1 MTPDV
6 WNKVRDLRPEEFPA
20 VLAELDS
27 CGLFPAP
34 EETLEQFRSR
44 LAAMFQELEAIRNG
58 SSELQELI
66 GQAPPVSGELRRE
79 ADQLTWAKYRFRA
92 GWIPAWYSTRQT
104 GFFSVGILLE
114 VDRRLP
120 LLFLHGGFRRRKVR
134 RGYGAAETMAHELVH
149 AVRCAFPTSGLR
161 GVLPLPD
168 ERFPVPPDGRESVSP
183 MVSAGSAVRRHCG
196 GSGAGGGGAAGMR
209 CSAAAAAG
217 GRVAG
222 ADSGQAASPGGAS
235 ASPGWSGAAAGSSAA
250 FRPGDCRAGGDA
262 GERDSRRLA
271 KHLPLADVPG
281 EILRRVTPRRAVTW
295 RPVRQAPPPRSGG
308 GERRNTPSS
317 ARAAGRVSPSPLRA
331 EVRPAAPSGRRGS
344 VSACRGSCFFG
355 RNRFPVSASKST
367 SARL

>member
-6 WNKVRDLRPEEFPA
+6 WNKVRDLRPEELPA

-66 GQAPPVSGELRRE
+66 GQAPPVSGELRRK

-149 AVRCAFPTSGLR
+149 AVRCAFPASAYEEFFPCRMSGSRFRRMVGNLFR
-161 GVLPLPD
+161 RWYLPALLFGGIAAVPVL
-168 ERFPVPPDGRESVSP
+168 
-183 MVSAGSAVRRHCG
+183 
-196 GSGAGGGGAAGMR
+196 
-209 CSAAAAAG
+209 AAAEL
-217 GRVAG
+217 
-222 ADSGQAASPGGAS
+222 PGCAV
-235 ASPGWSGAAAGSSAA
+235 P
-250 FRPGDCRAGGDA
+250 
-262 GERDSRRLA
+262 LL
-271 KHLPLADVPG
+271 LPLAVVLR
-281 EILRRVTPRRAVTW
+281 ELVLARRLRRAERVLRRAGLEPLPVLLRLSDREIAVLAATPANEIPTAWQSTFRWRMFRERFSVTSL
-295 RPVRQAPPPRSGG
+295 PDGQ
-308 GERRNTPSS
+308 
-317 ARAAGRVSPSPLRA
+317 
-331 EVRPAAPSGRRGS
+331 
-344 VSACRGSCFFG
+344 
-355 RNRFPVSASKST
+355 
-367 SARL
+367 

>member
-6 WNKVRDLRPEEFPA
+6 WNKMRDLRPEELPA

-149 AVRCAFPTSGLR
+149 AVRCAFPTSAYEEFFSCRMSGSRFRRMVGNLFR
-161 GVLPLPD
+161 RWYLPALLFGGIAAVPVL
-168 ERFPVPPDGRESVSP
+168 
-183 MVSAGSAVRRHCG
+183 
-196 GSGAGGGGAAGMR
+196 
-209 CSAAAAAG
+209 AAAEL
-217 GRVAG
+217 
-222 ADSGQAASPGGAS
+222 PGCAV
-235 ASPGWSGAAAGSSAA
+235 P
-250 FRPGDCRAGGDA
+250 
-262 GERDSRRLA
+262 LL
-271 KHLPLADVPG
+271 LPLAVVLR
-281 EILRRVTPRRAVTW
+281 ELILARRLRRAERVLRRAGLEPL
-295 RPVRQAPPPRSGG
+295 PVLLRLSDREIAGLAA
-308 GERRNTPSS
+308 TP
-317 ARAAGRVSPSPLRA
+317 AN
-331 EVRPAAPSGRRGS
+331 EIPAAWQSTFRWRMFRERFSG
-344 VSACRGSCFFG
+344 
-355 RNRFPVSASKST
+355 AS
-367 SARL
+367 LPDGQ

>member
-6 WNKVRDLRPEEFPA
+6 WNKVRDLRPEELPA

-44 LAAMFQELEAIRNG
+44 LGAMFQELEAIRNG

-66 GQAPPVSGELRRE
+66 GQAPPVSGELRRK

-149 AVRCAFPTSGLR
+149 AVRCAFP
-161 GVLPLPD
+161 
-168 ERFPVPPDGRESVSP
+168 
-183 MVSAGSAVRRHCG
+183 
-196 GSGAGGGGAAGMR
+196 
-209 CSAAAAAG
+209 
-217 GRVAG
+217 
-222 ADSGQAASPGGAS
+222 AS
-235 ASPGWSGAAAGSSAA
+235 AYEEFFPCRMSGSRFRRMVGNLFRRWYLPALLFGGIAYVLQTMDTSSVATGVNMA
-250 FRPGDCRAGGDA
+250 MINFILPAMALATFCIHI
-262 GERDSRRLA
+262 RDLVQLIR
-271 KHLPLADVPG
+271 
-281 EILRRVTPRRAVTW
+281 
-295 RPVRQAPPPRSGG
+295 
-308 GERRNTPSS
+308 
-317 ARAAGRVSPSPLRA
+317 
-331 EVRPAAPSGRRGS
+331 RPASSFTKGNQEG
-344 VSACRGSCFFG
+344 
-355 RNRFPVSASKST
+355 
-367 SARL
+367 